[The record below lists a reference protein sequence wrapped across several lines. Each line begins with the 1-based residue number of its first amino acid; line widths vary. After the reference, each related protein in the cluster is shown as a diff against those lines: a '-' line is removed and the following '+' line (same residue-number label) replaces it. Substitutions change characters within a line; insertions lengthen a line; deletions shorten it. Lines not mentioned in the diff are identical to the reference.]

1 MSKFVTEDG
10 ATISYPTP
18 KKLIAMQQFMSY
30 KCAMKQLYHK
40 QQVEFN
46 LNSAWETVWQPQF
59 QTLRNHVKLRKQKVR
74 KANYAEKID
83 AEFEPYA
90 IVERYEDIED
100 TLWKLHFPAVLSTV
114 HCATEPVQSI
124 ARPAC

>member
-40 QQVEFN
+40 QQMEFN

-90 IVERYEDIED
+90 IVERYGVSRTRCGSCI
-100 TLWKLHFPAVLSTV
+100 FQQFCQQCIAP
-114 HCATEPVQSI
+114 QSL
-124 ARPAC
+124 CSL